1 MIKRVA
7 SLSLIGLLMCIA
19 ANLPV
24 IAQTQSKQEQKV
36 AKIKSKLQKLGTND
50 SSSVKGKLND
60 GTGFEGTLNEVGDSD
75 FKITDR
81 SGANRIIRF
90 DEVESIGG
98 KNLSTGAKI
107 AIGVGAGAGAAL
119 FNLYLTFIHIT
130 RNN

>member
-1 MIKRVA
+1 MIKKAA
-7 SLSLIGLLMCIA
+7 SLSLIGLLMCITA
-19 ANLPV
+19 HLPV

-36 AKIKSKLQKLGTND
+36 AKIKSKLLKLGTNA
-50 SSSVKGKLND
+50 SSILKGKLND
-60 GTGFEGTLNEVGDSD
+60 GTRFEGTLNEVGDSD

-107 AIGVGAGAGAAL
+107 AIGVGVGAGATL
-119 FNLYLTFIHIT
+119 LILYLTFIHIT